1 MWCWSSLA
9 LLYMQFVHLYS
20 EVHSR
25 DFFSKFLSTSVTL
38 FKLYCLIGTKD
49 VQISARCSSMYSR
62 SDYQPVYW
70 QFIFIPYLW
79 TTLSYCHRLLLSQS
93 CDRDFVMNRFF
104 RLGIF
109 FYVVV
114 LAWCWKLYFLV
125 MLTMFRANCPRNA
138 RQPTIK
144 VAQKRSCSYRTRER
158 ND

>member
-1 MWCWSSLA
+1 
-9 LLYMQFVHLYS
+9 MQFVHLYS

-25 DFFSKFLSTSVTL
+25 AFFSKFFSTSVPL

-49 VQISARCSSMYSR
+49 VQICARCSLMYSR
-62 SDYQPVYW
+62 NDYQPVYW
-70 QFIFIPYLW
+70 QFIFIPHLW
-79 TTLSYCHRLLLSQS
+79 TTPSYYRRLLLSQS
-93 CDRDFVMNRFF
+93 CDPDSVINWFF
-104 RLGIF
+104 RLGIL

-125 MLTMFRANCPRNA
+125 MLTMFRANCPGNA

-144 VAQKRSCSYRTRER
+144 VAQKRSCSCRTRGR